1 MHYEEMLPYQI
12 DEVMREK
19 PIAYL
24 PWGALEWHGKHLA
37 IGNDALKAHALCLGA
52 AKRSGGVVLPPV
64 WVGFETLGLRGFPHT
79 LEFSEDVVR
88 QLASEYLT
96 QLDKNG
102 FKVIVL
108 VTGHYGSP
116 HVNALKSVAE
126 RVGRR
131 TKARIWVLPEYELT
145 KEDIGYRGDHAAKW
159 ETSLLMHLRPELVD
173 MSQQPTDPQAKL
185 EGVGGEDPRFH
196 ASPELGRT
204 AAEAIEERLAKQ
216 ALALLAEAE

>member
-1 MHYEEMLPYQI
+1 MNVMLKDKELTI
-12 DEVMREK
+12 WEHLNELRSGIVKAGIALLVCSAASIAFAEK
-19 PIAYL
+19 
-24 PWGALEWHGKHLA
+24 
-37 IGNDALKAHALCLGA
+37 ALKRFRRSFTRPYGA
-52 AKRSGGVVLPPV
+52 
-64 WVGFETLGLRGFPHT
+64 
-79 LEFSEDVVR
+79 
-88 QLASEYLT
+88 
-96 QLDKNG
+96 
-102 FKVIVL
+102 IL

-116 HVNALKSVAE
+116 HVNALKAVAE

-185 EGVGGEDPRFH
+185 EGVGGEDPRFQ